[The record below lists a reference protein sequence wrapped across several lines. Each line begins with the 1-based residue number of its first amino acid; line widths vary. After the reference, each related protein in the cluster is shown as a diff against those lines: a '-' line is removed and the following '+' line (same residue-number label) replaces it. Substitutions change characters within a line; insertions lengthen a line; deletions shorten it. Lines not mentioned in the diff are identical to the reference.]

1 MSAFPHLF
9 TPIQIGTL
17 QAKNRVMMSAMSIN
31 FGVDEKG
38 FVEDQL
44 TAYFVARAKGGAGM
58 MLVGGC
64 AVHPTGVE
72 LPDLPKMWDDG
83 CIAPLEKMAK
93 AIKPYD
99 CRFGVQLMHGG
110 RQSYHNEKVAPS
122 AIAAPALVKSAPRA
136 LTVAEIPEM
145 IAAFGNAARRC
156 QKAGVDFIEIHGA
169 HGYLINQFLAPNS
182 NQRSDEWGGSFENR
196 TRFFIEVFRDI
207 KAKCGDD
214 FPVGVRMNGND
225 YIENGWS
232 LDEACRLAKILEKE
246 GAAYLH
252 VSAGVYGSRQLTIP
266 SMYVEQGCFAHLAEA
281 VKAHVSIPV
290 VAVGRIKKPQMA
302 EEILSAKK
310 ADIIALGR
318 SLLADPEWPNKA
330 ARNEIDLIRPCV
342 GCCLGC
348 IHAVFQLEP
357 GGCVVNPDVGRE
369 HLLVKAETSFGVGK
383 KLLVVGGGPA
393 GLAAARMAALRGYR
407 VTLCEQKTALG
418 GALRLAAIP
427 PGRAELGDIIAY
439 LEKEL
444 KRLEVDVRLNTA
456 LDESLLGDVRPEAV
470 ILATGS
476 LPDMPIIKGLFQT
489 SMALTTVTDVLEG
502 QSLEGDQ
509 ILVLGGNQAGLVLA
523 DYLAEQ
529 GKQVV
534 VLHRKDHFAEE
545 LSSNDRY
552 YLRERLKKGGVTLY
566 KQVTVKAILPDG
578 IKFSVNGRLETLK
591 PFDAVVLA
599 DVMAPLREGINLL
612 RKRNLPVHII
622 GDAKSP
628 RHLMYAIS
636 EGEEVGRIEDL
647 TSI

>member
-489 SMALTTVTDVLEG
+489 AMMLITVTDVLEG